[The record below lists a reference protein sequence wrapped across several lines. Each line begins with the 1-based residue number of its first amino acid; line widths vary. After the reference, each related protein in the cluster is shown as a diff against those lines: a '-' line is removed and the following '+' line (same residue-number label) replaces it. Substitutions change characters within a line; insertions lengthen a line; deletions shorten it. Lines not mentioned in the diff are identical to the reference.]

1 MLVICEDCA
10 KKYNVDES
18 RIKGKKARFSC
29 YECGHIIVV
38 EKPKVVEPP
47 PKTPETPET
56 LETLETKP
64 MTDEEA
70 MAHIVTMAS
79 PEEQQDNNSS
89 TSESKGRFTG
99 TFFMLTIITAIL
111 VVGGIIAYM
120 YLQ

>member
-18 RIKGKKARFSC
+18 RIKGEKARFSC

-38 EKPKVVEPP
+38 KKPKAVEPA
-47 PKTPETPET
+47 PETSET
-56 LETLETKP
+56 SETSETKP

-70 MAHIVTMAS
+70 MAYIVAMDS
-79 PEEQQDNNSS
+79 PEELQDNNSS
-89 TSESKGRFTG
+89 TSVGKDRSANTALIVTLITG
-99 TFFMLTIITAIL
+99 IL
-111 VVGGIIAYM
+111 VACGIIVYM